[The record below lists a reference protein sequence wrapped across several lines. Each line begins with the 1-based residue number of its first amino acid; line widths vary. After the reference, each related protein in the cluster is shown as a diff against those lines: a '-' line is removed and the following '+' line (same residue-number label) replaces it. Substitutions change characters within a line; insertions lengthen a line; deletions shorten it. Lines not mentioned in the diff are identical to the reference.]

1 MILPRMIAMWGPV
14 VSGAMTV
21 DTAALV
27 LASKK

>member
-1 MILPRMIAMWGPV
+1 MIAMWGPV